1 VTRIAITQRVEEV
14 AGHGERRDC
23 LDQRWATLLEGLGI
37 DAVPVPN
44 GLADP
49 GAWLQ
54 RQRIVGLILSGG
66 NDLAHLPAA
75 SNTAAERDATETA
88 LLSLAQSRQLPVLG
102 VCRGLQMLNHFLG
115 GNLVPLS
122 GHAGCMHPVHSL
134 GVDER
139 FGQYAEVNS
148 FHNWG
153 ITPNSLA
160 PDLLACV
167 RATDGSVEA
176 AIHRQLPWVGIM
188 WHPERPSNNAIA
200 DGHLIRHLFSCKDLP
215 CA

>member
-1 VTRIAITQRVEEV
+1 MRIAITQRVEQI

-23 LDQRWATLLEGLGI
+23 LDQRWAALLEGLGI

-49 GAWLQ
+49 AAWLL
-54 RQRIVGLILSGG
+54 RQGIEGLILSGG

-75 SNTAAERDATETA
+75 SNTAAERDSTETT
-88 LLSLAQSRQLPVLG
+88 LLSQAESRRLPVLA

-115 GNLVPLS
+115 GELVPLS
-122 GHAGCMHPVHSL
+122 GHAGCMHPVFPV
-134 GVDER
+134 GIDER
-139 FGQYAEVNS
+139 FERYVEVNS

-153 ITPNSLA
+153 IAPGTLA
-160 PDLLACV
+160 PSLLARV
-167 RATDGSVEA
+167 RAADESIEA
-176 AIHRQLPWVGIM
+176 VTHEDLPWVGIM
-188 WHPERPSNNAIA
+188 WHPERPSSNAAA
-200 DGHLIRHLFSCKDLP
+200 DSRLIRHLFSCKDQP